1 MHKIND
7 WGKFYGKNLS
17 FAHALKLIIGDSRMS
32 KSRVCAGVN
41 ENAVQTV
48 QNCHCVSFDPFCIE
62 FEMKNLMKNSNFSSE
77 FHPRKIELKQ
87 QNKFQAST
95 KTTDCAKCYPQI
107 FNFLNEILHISM

>member
-41 ENAVQTV
+41 ENAV
-48 QNCHCVSFDPFCIE
+48 
-62 FEMKNLMKNSNFSSE
+62 
-77 FHPRKIELKQ
+77 
-87 QNKFQAST
+87 
-95 KTTDCAKCYPQI
+95 
-107 FNFLNEILHISM
+107 